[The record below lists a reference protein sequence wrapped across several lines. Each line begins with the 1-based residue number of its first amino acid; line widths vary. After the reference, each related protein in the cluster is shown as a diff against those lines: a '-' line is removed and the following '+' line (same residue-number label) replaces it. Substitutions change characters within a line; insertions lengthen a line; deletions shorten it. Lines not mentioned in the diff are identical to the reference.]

1 MRTVIIAL
9 VALIVSFSAGA
20 YLITFERGAPP
31 DQVAA
36 PPVEFAQVV
45 VAARSLDAGRTLELA
60 DYRTI
65 DLPTSALS
73 SAMIAADDPDVQRL
87 VGAYA
92 TAPIGAGMPLP
103 RESILFVEEGSLL
116 SASIEPGK
124 RAISIP
130 VNESMTFSGLLEPGD
145 VVDVLLT
152 YSVGAQVLAT
162 ALSGT
167 GQAGGRD
174 LRAAQ
179 AVIRGVRVLALDGR
193 LRRSDEFSPGD
204 PIRSVTLEVTP
215 QQAEMV
221 VLAMR
226 LGDLSL
232 ALAPLRGEETSPWQA
247 VTVDADVTTI
257 LRPGA
262 LLSLTTYGMLEET
275 LSAQLADA
283 IAPVEPAEGLPL
295 PAPVLIQVVRGASS
309 PSLE

>member
-1 MRTVIIAL
+1 MIAAEDPSVQL
-9 VALIVSFSAGA
+9 LAGA
-20 YLITFERGAPP
+20 YVTFP
-31 DQVAA
+31 VA
-36 PPVEFAQVV
+36 
-45 VAARSLDAGRTLELA
+45 
-60 DYRTI
+60 
-65 DLPTSALS
+65 
-73 SAMIAADDPDVQRL
+73 
-87 VGAYA
+87 
-92 TAPIGAGMPLP
+92 AGMPLP
-103 RESILFVEEGSLL
+103 RDAILFIEDGSLL
-116 SASIEPGK
+116 SAAIDPDK

-130 VNESMTFSGLLEPGD
+130 VNEAMTFGGLLEPGD

-152 YSVGAQVLAT
+152 YSVGSQVLAT
-162 ALSGT
+162 ALSGS

-179 AVIRGVRVLALDGR
+179 AVARGVRVLALDER

-232 ALAPLRGEETSPWQA
+232 ALAPLRGEETSPRHA

-262 LLSLTTYGMLEET
+262 LSSLTTYGMLEEA
-275 LSAQLADA
+275 LPAPLADA
-283 IAPVEPAEGLPL
+283 IALDDPAENMLR
-295 PAPVLIQVVRGASS
+295 PAPVLIQVVRGGRP